1 MWSVADIP
9 DQRGRRVL
17 VTGATSGLGRYAA
30 LLLARAGAAVTLAGR
45 DEQRL
50 AATAAEFAAD
60 SGVRTAAGTV
70 ETLLVDLSAL
80 DSVRRAGDEF
90 QDRHGR
96 LDVLLNAAGMQSF
109 RYARSADGIE
119 QHLATNYVG
128 TFAFTG
134 ALLPVLAATPG
145 ARITTVTSMV
155 YKWGDPG
162 DLAAWFDAA
171 PEPGPGNAPSRRFR
185 HRFAY
190 SKLAYSNSKLAVT
203 LFAVELD
210 RRLRAAGLSAS
221 ATVAHPGTT
230 FTGLLREWP
239 APVARLY
246 MGTARLARAAH
257 PIEQGVLPLLRAA
270 TAPEADS
277 SMIHAPAGPIREQ
290 AGPPATFPFA
300 GNIAEAIA
308 EGAAQRLWELTE
320 DRIGYAVP
328 IPSSLGR

>member
-9 DQRGRRVL
+9 DQRGRRIL

-60 SGVRTAAGTV
+60 PAVRTAGGAV
-70 ETLLVDLSAL
+70 ETLLLDLSDL

-90 QDRHGR
+90 RAGQRR

-109 RYARSADGIE
+109 RYDRSADGIE

-128 TFAFTG
+128 AFALTG
-134 ALLPVLAATPG
+134 ALLPVLTATPG
-145 ARITTVTSMV
+145 ARVTTVTSMV
-155 YKWGDPG
+155 YKWGDPA
-162 DLAAWFDAA
+162 DPAAWFDAA
-171 PEPGPGNAPSRRFR
+171 PEPGADGSPSTRFR
-185 HRFAY
+185 ARFAY
-190 SKLAYSNSKLAVT
+190 SKLAYSNSKLAVA

-210 RRLRAAGLSAS
+210 RRLRAAGAS
-221 ATVAHPGTT
+221 VTATVAHPGTT
-230 FTGLLREWP
+230 STDLLREWP
-239 APVARLY
+239 AAAARVY
-246 MGTARLARAAH
+246 MGTARLLRAAH
-257 PIEQGVLPLLRAA
+257 PIEQAVLPLLRAA
-270 TAPEADS
+270 TDPAADIS
-277 SMIHAPAGPIREQ
+277 VVHAPGGPIREQ

-300 GNIAEAIA
+300 AKIAEAIA
-308 EGAAQRLWELTE
+308 EGAAERLWTITE

-328 IPSSLGR
+328 VVRPTG

>member
-1 MWSVADIP
+1 MWSVADMP

-80 DSVRRAGDEF
+80 HSVRRAGYEF
-90 QDRHGR
+90 QDRHRR

-128 TFAFTG
+128 TFALTG

-171 PEPGPGNAPSRRFR
+171 PEPGPHNPSRRFR

-190 SKLAYSNSKLAVT
+190 SKLAYSNSKLAVM

-246 MGTARLARAAH
+246 MGTARLVRAAH

-308 EGAAQRLWELTE
+308 EGAAERLWELTE

-328 IPSSLGR
+328 IRSSPGR